1 MRNFEQRLGE
11 IQRRGNEL
19 KRKRSI
25 RNKILAACIPMVL
38 CVGLCAAFL
47 PDLKAAPAAGEN
59 TGPAGVVVESYSE
72 TQTAPSVSL
81 LVQQIRVEGQ
91 YWKATHTEPEKTTK
105 ITDLIRDLTGRK
117 QNLPGET
124 VITNPAHASDD
135 SDYGKI
141 ENRGEMGYVISVVT
155 SEGTKQYYLLGSM
168 LKDVQADVYYNLEE
182 KDLFALN
189 DALGIPFY

>member
-11 IQRRGNEL
+11 IQRRGEEL

-25 RNKILAACIPMVL
+25 RNKILAACIPLVL

-47 PDLKAAPAAGEN
+47 PDFKTAPAAGEN
-59 TGPAGVVVESYSE
+59 RNPAGGVQEQYSE
-72 TQTAPSVSL
+72 TLAVPGAAP

-91 YWKATHTEPEKTTK
+91 YWSATHTEPEKMTK
-105 ITDLIRDLTGRK
+105 ITDLMRDLTGRK

-182 KDLFALN
+182 KDLFALK